1 METWTSEQREF
12 IKSNKVISK
21 RQLTPSEL
29 LFNPSKILLP
39 NERLKNEHAALC
51 YVRENTTIPVP
62 QIISFG
68 YEKDSPKLV
77 IGFIEGK
84 LLEDFDDEQR
94 HDVLRVVNE
103 QMKRHIIPELHKLQR
118 KTTGSIDGSLP
129 VIPPNPVMY
138 ATKPSSWRHITTK
151 GPAFVFCHNDLSG
164 HNIILNPE
172 TYEIVGIVDWEYAG
186 FFPHWFE
193 RELWKKRYTE
203 REEEE
208 ERTFVKSAEE
218 FFRDGV

>member
-1 METWTSEQREF
+1 MSLAM
-12 IKSNKVISK
+12 I
-21 RQLTPSEL
+21 
-29 LFNPSKILLP
+29 
-39 NERLKNEHAALC
+39 
-51 YVRENTTIPVP
+51 TIMYHN
-62 QIISFG
+62 SFG
-68 YEKDSPKLV
+68 THALRNNPQT
-77 IGFIEGK
+77 
-84 LLEDFDDEQR
+84 LLS
-94 HDVLRVVNE
+94 H
-103 QMKRHIIPELHKLQR
+103 
-118 KTTGSIDGSLP
+118 
-129 VIPPNPVMY
+129 
-138 ATKPSSWRHITTK
+138 
-151 GPAFVFCHNDLSG
+151 VFCHNDLSG